1 MSPPELRI
9 SDSLAFPLDAVT
21 ETFLFFAKRGVGKT
35 YAASVM
41 AEEMITAGLPVC
53 IIDPLGVWWGLR
65 SSADGTGP
73 GLPVTILGGDH
84 ADLPLSPE
92 SGALVAQLIIA
103 ERIPVILDLSAMS
116 KTQQR
121 RFVTDLFEWLFD
133 HNRDPLHLFVDEA
146 DMFAPQHTRG
156 EIARLVG
163 AYNDVVRRGRVKG
176 LGCTS
181 ITQRPAVL
189 NADIRSQ
196 CEVLFAMRLTGKL
209 DIAAIDD
216 WISAHADPD
225 QARELKASLPKL
237 PVGAAWV
244 WSPGWLEILTRIQV
258 RRRYTFDSSATPK
271 VGERRIMPREF
282 ARVDPADLARMAG
295 MLTQADAETPAPPSP
310 AAADAALRREVARL
324 TAELGA
330 VRAELAAANARPPVE
345 IPVLQPGELAAVEQG
360 IAELRG
366 MATGLEMALS
376 RPASVQPA
384 PFPLP
389 GAVATAA
396 PKPRREPAPPAD
408 DADDGEAATGKLGKA
423 ERTVLAVLAQFPDG
437 RSRQQLAVLSGYS
450 PNSLRNPLGRLRTL
464 GLAGRG
470 EPILIT
476 DAGREAISGSYEP
489 LPTGTALVDHWMSV
503 LGKAERTVLS
513 ILLDAWPEPVT
524 RADLAEK
531 SGYSEASLRNPLGRL
546 RTLELVHDWAADET
560 LAQHAQGAPST

>member
-1 MSPPELRI
+1 MSTPELRI

-84 ADLPLSPE
+84 ADLPLTPE

-121 RFVTDLFEWLFD
+121 RFVMDLFEWLFD

-258 RRRYTFDSSATPK
+258 RKRRTFDSSATPK

-295 MLTQADAETPAPPSP
+295 LLTQADAETPAPSSP
-310 AAADAALRREVARL
+310 AAGDPELRREIARL
-324 TAELGA
+324 SAELNA
-330 VRAELAAANARPPVE
+330 VRAQPAREVEVPVVQHGE
-345 IPVLQPGELAAVEQG
+345 IAAVEQ
-360 IAELRG
+360 II
-366 MATGLEMALS
+366 TGLRDAAAGLELALS
-376 RPASVQPA
+376 RAARPAAVQAA
-384 PFPLP
+384 P
-389 GAVATAA
+389 AVATAGALRSDSRYTRSAAADGPPGLKAGARRMLGVLARQYPLTVSRAQLAALAGMKRTGGTFGSYFSALRTGGLISETAGVVSITHEGLAVAGAEPGVPGA
-396 PKPRREPAPPAD
+396 PMTADEVRERWRGPLKAGARLMLDALLAAHPAALTRD
-408 DADDGEAATGKLGKA
+408 QLAEAAGL
-423 ERTVLAVLAQFPDG
+423 ERTGGTFGSYLSTL
-437 RSRQQLAVLSGYS
+437 RS
-450 PNSLRNPLGRLRTL
+450 N
-464 GLAGRG
+464 GLA
-470 EPILIT
+470 
-476 DAGREAISGSYEP
+476 DV
-489 LPTGTALVDHWMSV
+489 TGDEVS
-503 LGKAERTVLS
+503 
-513 ILLDAWPEPVT
+513 
-524 RADLAEK
+524 
-531 SGYSEASLRNPLGRL
+531 
-546 RTLELVHDWAADET
+546 AADVFF
-560 LAQHAQGAPST
+560 LAAAR

>member
-1 MSPPELRI
+1 MSTPELRI
-9 SDSLAFPLDAVT
+9 SDDLAFPLDAVT
-21 ETFLFFAKRGVGKT
+21 ETFLYFAKRGVGKT
-35 YAASVM
+35 YTASVM
-41 AEEMITAGLPVC
+41 AEEMIKAGLPVC

-84 ADLPLSPE
+84 ADLPLTPE

-121 RFVTDLFEWLFD
+121 RFVMDLFEWLFD

-146 DMFAPQHTRG
+146 DLFAPQHTRG

-196 CEVLFAMRLTGKL
+196 CEVLLAMRLTGKL

-216 WISAHADPD
+216 WISAHADPE

-244 WSPGWLEILTRIQV
+244 WSPGWLEILKRIQV
-258 RRRYTFDSSATPK
+258 RRRDTFDSSATPK
-271 VGERRIMPREF
+271 VGERRIVPREF

-295 MLTQADAETPAPPSP
+295 LLTQADTATPAPPSP
-310 AAADAALRREVARL
+310 AAAGAALRREIARL
-324 TAELGA
+324 TAELE
-330 VRAELAAANARPPVE
+330 AERARPAREVE
-345 IPVLQPGELAAVEQG
+345 VPVLTPGDLAAVELI
-360 IAELRG
+360 IAALRDPAATLEL
-366 MATGLEMALS
+366 ALS
-376 RPASVQPA
+376 RAVRPATVQPA
-384 PFPLP
+384 TPAA
-389 GAVATAA
+389 AVATT
-396 PKPRREPAPPAD
+396 PKPHREPPPPPTGALPE
-408 DADDGEAATGKLGKA
+408 ADDGGKLGKA
-423 ERTVLAVLAQFPDG
+423 ERTVLAVLAQFPAG

-476 DAGREAISGSYEP
+476 DAGREAISDGYEP
-489 LPTGTALVDHWMSV
+489 LPTGPALVAHWMSV
-503 LGKAERTVLS
+503 LGKAERTVLG
-513 ILLDAWPEPVT
+513 ILLDTWPEPVT
-524 RADLAEK
+524 RADLAGQ

-546 RTLELVHDWAADET
+546 RTLELVHDWTADET
-560 LAQHAQGAPST
+560 LARALHADADADRP